1 MILGLALTDE
11 VYEPPEAES
20 KPVEEEA
27 TVGDP
32 VTEADRELRVLAL
45 PVLD

>member
-1 MILGLALTDE
+1 MTLGLGEADE
-11 VYEPPEAES
+11 VYEPPEAVS
-20 KPVEEEA
+20 KPVEEKA

-32 VTEADRELRVLAL
+32 VTEAEREVRVLAL